1 MSARMVKA
9 QTMRK
14 RKEEEEEEDVFIINI
29 FDDDDDTDADKKR
42 SYDLMCRI
50 YPVNRI
56 ARSPDVGASFLHARA
71 CVSVYAFVPFFSNRR
86 GNLLFLRSRKH
97 TTHRKKVDINKQHK
111 HATTTTKKKASKC
124 CGRKRVAIH
133 RVFTRE

>member
-14 RKEEEEEEDVFIINI
+14 RKEEDVFIINI
-29 FDDDDDTDADKKR
+29 FDDDDDDTDADKKR

-56 ARSPDVGASFLHARA
+56 ARSPDVGASFFARA
-71 CVSVYAFVPFFSNRR
+71 CVCKCVCVCAV
-86 GNLLFLRSRKH
+86 LLKS
-97 TTHRKKVDINKQHK
+97 
-111 HATTTTKKKASKC
+111 S
-124 CGRKRVAIH
+124 G
-133 RVFTRE
+133 

>member
-14 RKEEEEEEDVFIINI
+14 RKKEEEDVFIFIII
-29 FDDDDDTDADKKR
+29 FSNNFNDDDTDADKKR

-56 ARSPDVGASFLHARA
+56 SRSPDVGASFFARACARA
-71 CVSVYAFVPFFSNRR
+71 CVCVCIRFVPFFSNRR
-86 GNLLFLRSRKH
+86 GNLLLCVTS
-97 TTHRKKVDINKQHK
+97 
-111 HATTTTKKKASKC
+111 SLLS
-124 CGRKRVAIH
+124 
-133 RVFTRE
+133 

>member
-1 MSARMVKA
+1 VSARMVKA

-14 RKEEEEEEDVFIINI
+14 RKEEEEEDVFIINI

-56 ARSPDVGASFLHARA
+56 ARSPDVGASFFARA
-71 CVSVYAFVPFFSNRR
+71 RVRVCVCVCDV
-86 GNLLFLRSRKH
+86 LLKS
-97 TTHRKKVDINKQHK
+97 
-111 HATTTTKKKASKC
+111 S
-124 CGRKRVAIH
+124 G
-133 RVFTRE
+133 

>member
-14 RKEEEEEEDVFIINI
+14 RKKEEEEEVFIFIINI
-29 FDDDDDTDADKKR
+29 FDDDDADDTDADKKR

-71 CVSVYAFVPFFSNRR
+71 CV
-86 GNLLFLRSRKH
+86 
-97 TTHRKKVDINKQHK
+97 
-111 HATTTTKKKASKC
+111 
-124 CGRKRVAIH
+124 
-133 RVFTRE
+133 

>member
-14 RKEEEEEEDVFIINI
+14 RKEEEEEEEEDVFIINI

-56 ARSPDVGASFLHARA
+56 ARSPDVGASFFARA
-71 CVSVYAFVPFFSNRR
+71 CVCKCVCVCAV
-86 GNLLFLRSRKH
+86 LLKSW
-97 TTHRKKVDINKQHK
+97 
-111 HATTTTKKKASKC
+111 
-124 CGRKRVAIH
+124 G
-133 RVFTRE
+133 

>member
-14 RKEEEEEEDVFIINI
+14 RKKEEEDVFIFIII
-29 FDDDDDTDADKKR
+29 FSNNFNDDDTDADKKR

-56 ARSPDVGASFLHARA
+56 ARSPDVGASFFARA
-71 CVSVYAFVPFFSNRR
+71 CVCKCVCVCAV
-86 GNLLFLRSRKH
+86 LLKS
-97 TTHRKKVDINKQHK
+97 
-111 HATTTTKKKASKC
+111 S
-124 CGRKRVAIH
+124 G
-133 RVFTRE
+133 

>member
-14 RKEEEEEEDVFIINI
+14 RKEEEEEDVFIINI

-56 ARSPDVGASFLHARA
+56 ARSPDVGASFLHA
-71 CVSVYAFVPFFSNRR
+71 CVCKCVCVCAV
-86 GNLLFLRSRKH
+86 LLKS
-97 TTHRKKVDINKQHK
+97 
-111 HATTTTKKKASKC
+111 S
-124 CGRKRVAIH
+124 G
-133 RVFTRE
+133 

>member
-1 MSARMVKA
+1 VSARMVKA

-14 RKEEEEEEDVFIINI
+14 RKEEEEEDVFIINI

-56 ARSPDVGASFLHARA
+56 ARSPDVGASFFARA
-71 CVSVYAFVPFFSNRR
+71 CACVCMRLCRSSQIVGVIFFFFALEN
-86 GNLLFLRSRKH
+86 
-97 TTHRKKVDINKQHK
+97 TEKK
-111 HATTTTKKKASKC
+111 
-124 CGRKRVAIH
+124 
-133 RVFTRE
+133 

>member
-29 FDDDDDTDADKKR
+29 FDDDDDDTDADKKR

-71 CVSVYAFVPFFSNRR
+71 CV
-86 GNLLFLRSRKH
+86 
-97 TTHRKKVDINKQHK
+97 
-111 HATTTTKKKASKC
+111 C
-124 CGRKRVAIH
+124 
-133 RVFTRE
+133 

>member
-14 RKEEEEEEDVFIINI
+14 RKEEEEEDVFIINI

-50 YPVNRI
+50 YPVILSIVLR
-56 ARSPDVGASFLHARA
+56 ALLMWALLFLHARA
-71 CVSVYAFVPFFSNRR
+71 CVRVYAFVPFFSNRR
-86 GNLLFLRSRKH
+86 GTLFFFFALEN
-97 TTHRKKVDINKQHK
+97 TEKK
-111 HATTTTKKKASKC
+111 
-124 CGRKRVAIH
+124 
-133 RVFTRE
+133 